1 MKNLIKGLTL
11 RNYIKAHLIK
21 KYRRW
26 TMKNKREIQLIADEA
41 VKIAIENPRLSLVEA
56 VRLAEKT
63 FKKEKEPISRPAK

>member
-1 MKNLIKGLTL
+1 
-11 RNYIKAHLIK
+11 
-21 KYRRW
+21 
-26 TMKNKREIQLIADEA
+26 MKNKREIQLIADEA